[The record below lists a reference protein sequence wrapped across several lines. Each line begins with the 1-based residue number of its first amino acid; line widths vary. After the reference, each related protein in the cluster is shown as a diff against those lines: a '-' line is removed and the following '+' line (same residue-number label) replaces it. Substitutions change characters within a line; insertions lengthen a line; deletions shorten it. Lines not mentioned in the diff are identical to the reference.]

1 MLKERIYMYVQNLR
15 GIAVVAGKNIRVYY
29 TKAPVLIFG
38 LLLPFFMFIAF
49 FMGRNISFHELYP
62 GLLAMSLFFTA
73 SSVGPLITPWEKSF
87 RTYERLLC
95 FPVTVF
101 TILLGDVAAGML
113 FGIIVN
119 SVVLGAGLVFI
130 RYSILYLTLI
140 VGIVIGSFCFSS
152 LGALLSSF
160 SGRSPSNVMMLSS
173 LVRFPMIF
181 ISGIFIPLKG
191 IRGFLKSIAFI
202 SPLTYLVDL
211 FDYSLKG
218 DSLMHP
224 AVASSVLMG
233 FSLLFI
239 YCSHSAHKRNLLK
252 GL

>member
-1 MLKERIYMYVQNLR
+1 MNTQTIR
-15 GIAVVAGKNIRVYY
+15 GIGAVTEKNIRIYY

-38 LLLPFFMFIAF
+38 LLFPFFMFIAF
-49 FMGRNISFHELYP
+49 YMGRKISFQEFYP

-87 RTYERLLC
+87 RTYERLLT

-101 TILLGDVAAGML
+101 IILLGDIVAGML

-119 SVVLGAGLVFI
+119 IVVLASGLAFI
-130 RYSILYLTLI
+130 HYSIQYLSL
-140 VGIVIGSFCFSS
+140 VLGIILGSFCFSA
-152 LGALLSSF
+152 LGVLLSSF
-160 SGRSPSNVMMLSS
+160 SGRAPSNVMMLSA

-181 ISGIFIPLKG
+181 ISGVFIPLQG
-191 IRGFLKSIAFI
+191 MQGVLKSIAFI

-211 FDYSLKG
+211 LNYGLKG
-218 DSLMHP
+218 ESLLRP
-224 AVASSVLMG
+224 SVSSAVLVG
-233 FSLLFI
+233 FSILFLF
-239 YCSHSAHKRNLLK
+239 CSLAAHKKNLLK